1 MQEIVIEIMN
11 RFGYLGI
18 GLLIVVETIF
28 PPIPSEVIL
37 TFGGFLT
44 TCSKMT
50 IAGVIFVSTA
60 ASVASAFLL
69 YGAGALLSPQ
79 RLGRLLD
86 SKFCKR
92 LGFKK
97 EEISDTLKWF
107 DGRGRKAVFFGRCVP
122 IIRSLI
128 SIPAGMAR
136 MNLAVFTVFTVAGS
150 LIWDTVLVVLG
161 ILGDY
166 NRVSGFLFR
175 FYMDCHGNGGGNVC
189 TAGLEEKKE
198 EGTCGMRK
206 RRGVRPL
213 RLCYSCVLYFCTFS
227 SASSRVREKCFWS
240 FSQIRSSQ
248 TSSSRFSRTMARMPF
263 STPSL
268 NIILPNVVIVI
279 TSFTLSNSFLFRNLS
294 ANVYNT
300 ACIFS
305 ISSGVMQSLA
315 VYSIF
320 RLRIIRSL
328 IFMLPDISGV
338 RSNGTSSAF

>member
-128 SIPAGMAR
+128 SIPAGM
-136 MNLAVFTVFTVAGS
+136 LCS
-150 LIWDTVLVVLG
+150 LCWE
-161 ILGDY
+161 
-166 NRVSGFLFR
+166 RWR
-175 FYMDCHGNGGGNVC
+175 GNPGG
-189 TAGLEEKKE
+189 L
-198 EGTCGMRK
+198 
-206 RRGVRPL
+206 
-213 RLCYSCVLYFCTFS
+213 
-227 SASSRVREKCFWS
+227 
-240 FSQIRSSQ
+240 
-248 TSSSRFSRTMARMPF
+248 
-263 STPSL
+263 
-268 NIILPNVVIVI
+268 
-279 TSFTLSNSFLFRNLS
+279 
-294 ANVYNT
+294 
-300 ACIFS
+300 
-305 ISSGVMQSLA
+305 
-315 VYSIF
+315 
-320 RLRIIRSL
+320 
-328 IFMLPDISGV
+328 
-338 RSNGTSSAF
+338 